1 MLMMT
6 NEKPPSRALVFLV
19 IVIALMLGSSYV
31 FGASISDGNSA
42 SVKSGHAKLT
52 PTSGSLI
59 LPKGQ
64 QVSVFSG
71 IFLNRIHSFFH
82 FIHFSGCIGRFIY
95 HTMDDKSTTD
105 SLKRGKMN

>member
-52 PTSGSLI
+52 PTSGSRI

-64 QVSVFSG
+64 KVSVFSG
-71 IFLNRIHSFFH
+71 YQKERYCGLIAHLPFCCN
-82 FIHFSGCIGRFIY
+82 
-95 HTMDDKSTTD
+95 T
-105 SLKRGKMN
+105 